1 MEQNGFNNPI
11 ISNPEF
17 LREGSAVHDFLYPD
31 RIIIG
36 YVFSRLIAITRQIGD
51 GQNVSHLCHIYFNFI
66 KTLLCSENWPLF
78 GRAFRQVLHL
88 TEDAPPT
95 ISGDR
100 SIFGSPNVFHL
111 KETHFYFFL
120 IY

>member
-1 MEQNGFNNPI
+1 MLGN
-11 ISNPEF
+11 
-17 LREGSAVHDFLYPD
+17 
-31 RIIIG
+31 
-36 YVFSRLIAITRQIGD
+36 
-51 GQNVSHLCHIYFNFI
+51 
-66 KTLLCSENWPLF
+66 
-78 GRAFRQVLHL
+78 RQVLHL
-88 TEDAPPT
+88 IEDAPPT